1 MKSRRSTIQSEGEGG
16 FSDYNPFQSGGE
28 DTPGRDPK
36 RRKVRLDSVL
46 SSSTRTMAKRDPGL
60 QSSLGGEKLKESK
73 STSGFE
79 RSSPPPQDDP
89 APLPTPASSRK
100 STSSANLAPPVPSPA
115 KPSASTSRPDLTTSN
130 SWSSATP
137 EEARQRLL
145 DPDRY
150 KSSPAPSSSRSTPIT
165 STSKGKAR
173 ESVGTPV
180 GVKYMVPLEKVKT
193 TPPETQR
200 LMREYEAIQ
209 RREAEEEKRKRE
221 QEEEELGRQREEQEI
236 EMEFERDELGDVEMD
251 PIEDALEE
259 EMEIEEQ
266 DDFAGEEEDPFEG
279 GEVGEFEEDD
289 FEGEEESLFE
299 EEAPAPPQVVAALRQ
314 TSTPRRSEPLPYS
327 PRQAQAQALA
337 QTPRRSLPFPTPPS
351 SVITKRRPSSK
362 LDQTISLR
370 PTSSSLVA
378 SSTARTI
385 KHVSTWSLLLLTI
398 IYSLWWREEKLS
410 AGFCDTNSSVNSL
423 VLHRQTSLALPQL
436 PSSLCTTLSA
446 LHLRPSCTPCPT
458 HGHCEASKFL
468 GCTLDYVPRS
478 SPLRLGGLLP
488 VPPKCVPDTEKLMVV
503 AMQASRASKLLRKR
517 RGEVV
522 CYGGVEGKR
531 RKIIAHGGESGKG
544 HGDREAFVFGLQAE
558 SVLSALMREN
568 EVSANENGFSV
579 SLNL

>member
-1 MKSRRSTIQSEGEGG
+1 MKER
-16 FSDYNPFQSGGE
+16 
-28 DTPGRDPK
+28 
-36 RRKVRLDSVL
+36 
-46 SSSTRTMAKRDPGL
+46 
-60 QSSLGGEKLKESK
+60 K
-73 STSGFE
+73 STSFE

-89 APLPTPASSRK
+89 VPLPTPASSRK
-100 STSSANLAPPVPSPA
+100 STSSAHLAPPVPSPA

-130 SWSSATP
+130 SWSSAAP

-150 KSSPAPSSSRSTPIT
+150 KSSPATSSSRSTPI
-165 STSKGKAR
+165 STAAKGKAR
-173 ESVGTPV
+173 ESVGTPI
-180 GVKYMVPLEKVKT
+180 GTKYMVPIEKVKT

-200 LMREYEAIQ
+200 LMREYEAVQ
-209 RREAEEEKRKRE
+209 RREAEEKRRRE
-221 QEEEELGRQREEQEI
+221 QEEEELRRQREEEELEMEI
-236 EMEFERDELGDVEMD
+236 ERDDLGDVEMD
-251 PIEDALEE
+251 PIEDVLEQEMDVE
-259 EMEIEEQ
+259 ERDEFE
-266 DDFAGEEEDPFEG
+266 GEEEDPFEG
-279 GEVGEFEEDD
+279 GQQELEEDG
-289 FEGEEESLFE
+289 FEEEESLFE
-299 EEAPAPPQVVAALRQ
+299 EEAPPPPQVVAALRQ
-314 TSTPRRSEPLPYS
+314 ASTPRRSEPLPYS

-351 SVITKRRPSSK
+351 SVIQKRRPSSK

-378 SSTARTI
+378 SNTVRTV
-385 KHVSTWSLLLLTI
+385 KQVSTWSLLLLTI

-410 AGFCDTNSSVNSL
+410 AGFCDTNSSVNNL
-423 VLHRQTSLALPQL
+423 VLNRQTSLALPQL

-446 LHLRPSCTPCPT
+446 LHLRPSCTPCPV
-458 HGHCEASKFL
+458 HGHCEASKFI

-517 RGEVV
+517 RGEVI
-522 CYGGVEGKR
+522 CTGGVEGKR

-568 EVSANENGFSV
+568 EVSQRKTGYSSFQRRRLSNSFYHRLPNHLSQRKY
-579 SLNL
+579 SKN